1 VTRKFDDHA
10 DGKMP
15 IWIEWRSARR
25 GRSATDGDVSRRVRF
40 LFVKATL
47 AQPTIYVTKT
57 ISSLVLNLLRMH
69 MSGHA
74 DWLLH
79 SSILRSSNQLLATS
93 AGSKIHAATYV
104 SASPPPVSLV
114 RQILRHRV

>member
-10 DGKMP
+10 DGTMP
-15 IWIEWRSARR
+15 MWIEWRSAGK
-25 GRSATDGDVSRRVRF
+25 GRIATDGHVSRRVRF
-40 LFVKATL
+40 LFVKAIL
-47 AQPTIYVTKT
+47 AQPIIYVAKT
-57 ISSLVLNLLRMH
+57 TSSLVLHLSRVH
-69 MSGHA
+69 MIGHA

-79 SSILRSSNQLLATS
+79 SSILRSSNQLHATS
-93 AGSKIHAATYV
+93 AGCKIYAATYV